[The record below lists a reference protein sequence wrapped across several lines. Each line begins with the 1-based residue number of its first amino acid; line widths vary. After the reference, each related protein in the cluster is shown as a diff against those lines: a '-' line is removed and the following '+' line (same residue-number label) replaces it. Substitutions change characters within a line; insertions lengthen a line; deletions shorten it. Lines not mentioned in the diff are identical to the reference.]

1 MGTNVSL
8 EGFVAALRAIP
19 EEEFTDRRVL
29 ETVNN
34 NRVATAELDPYL
46 VWKPDRYTRSLIY
59 RDDLFQVLILCW
71 NVGQA
76 SPVHDHAGQKCWMS
90 LPQGRLE
97 IANYSYKHGRE
108 IEFIDAEVVGE
119 HGSDVHVDQCCS
131 VHQISNR
138 CAWCEPAV
146 SLHVYSRPFDSC
158 YIYDLATGKRELKP
172 MCCDTYGPLAEAF
185 APARTA
191 DGAPLT

>member
-1 MGTNVSL
+1 MTSQVSL

-19 EEEFTDRRVL
+19 EEDFNDSRVL
-29 ETVNN
+29 ETVTG
-34 NRVATAELDPYL
+34 NRVSAADLEPFL

-59 RDDLFQVLILCW
+59 RNDLFQVLVLCW

-76 SPVHDHAGQKCWMS
+76 SPVHDHAGQRCWMS

-97 IANYSYKHGRE
+97 ITNYSFKHGKE
-108 IEFIDAEVVGE
+108 LEFIDAEIVGKNE
-119 HGSDVHVDQCCS
+119 SDVHVDQCCS
-131 VHQISNR
+131 VHQIANR

-172 MCCDTYGPLAEAF
+172 MSNDMCGPLAEAF
-185 APARTA
+185 VGLGQAN
-191 DGAPLT
+191 

>member
-1 MGTNVSL
+1 MQNTVSL
-8 EGFVAALRAIP
+8 EEFVAALRAIP
-19 EEEFTDRRVL
+19 EEEFTDSRVL
-29 ETVNN
+29 EAVGK
-34 NRVATAELDPYL
+34 NRVAAPELEPYM

-59 RDDLFQVLILCW
+59 RDDLFQVLVLCW

-97 IANYSYKHGRE
+97 ITNYSFKHGRE
-108 IEFIDAEVVGE
+108 IEFIDAETVGE
-119 HGSDVHVDQCCS
+119 HQSDIHVDQCCS
-131 VHQISNR
+131 VHQIANR

-158 YIYDLATGKRELKP
+158 YIYDLATGTRALKP
-172 MCCDTYGPLAEAF
+172 MDCDMYGPLAEAF
-185 APARTA
+185 A
-191 DGAPLT
+191 GAG

>member
-1 MGTNVSL
+1 VNSHVSL

-19 EEEFTDRRVL
+19 EEEFGDRRVL
-29 ETVNN
+29 ETVQR
-34 NRVATAELDPYL
+34 NRVPMSELEPFA

-59 RDDLFQVLILCW
+59 RDDLFQIVVLCW

-97 IANYSYKHGRE
+97 IANYSFKQGRE
-108 IEFIDAEVVGE
+108 LEFLDAEVVGE
-119 HGSDVHVDQCCS
+119 KDSDIHVDQCCS
-131 VHQISNR
+131 VHQIANQCR
-138 CAWCEPAV
+138 WCEPAV

-158 YIYDLATGKRELKP
+158 YIYDIATGTRELKP
-172 MCCDTYGPLAEAF
+172 MSCDHYGPLAEAF
-185 APARTA
+185 ATV
-191 DGAPLT
+191 G